1 VIAERGVGEFVMSFV
16 VMLDLS
22 SVSAYGLKGTLKKL
36 LPRPGLIFSSLD
48 IVSKT
53 ADYLKIGLVL
63 LPCQQQK
70 SLRHLAKSI
79 SQDTL

>member
-1 VIAERGVGEFVMSFV
+1 
-16 VMLDLS
+16 
-22 SVSAYGLKGTLKKL
+22 
-36 LPRPGLIFSSLD
+36 LIFSSLD

-79 SQDTL
+79 SQDSL